1 MLDVAHSSL
10 TTATDDTRENSRH
23 NTGTL
28 SGDFR
33 TLSLQG
39 TVRESKSRHDVDVV
53 KPSTQLRPHSDE
65 VNLYR
70 QTSGCGVLKPHG

>member
-33 TLSLQG
+33 TLFLQG
-39 TVRESKSRHDVDVV
+39 TARE
-53 KPSTQLRPHSDE
+53 QE
-65 VNLYR
+65 
-70 QTSGCGVLKPHG
+70 QTRCRRGKTEHTTEAPL